1 MRHNKVTG
9 YPNIREARK
18 KRGEIFM
25 LKRRS
30 IGVVVTPEV
39 ITALVIEK
47 TFIGRASFSFD
58 QQALPKGSISD
69 LSGTIADI
77 SSFER
82 SVKQLLPSLSKWS
95 LGETRIYLV
104 LPQRLF
110 YHSVVE
116 IAEKHIGMKSDKLLA
131 SGALKLPGDSE
142 QNVHGIYVDVNAE
155 SSRALL
161 VTARAAHIQNYLS
174 VFKREDRAIERVIS
188 PEISGY
194 QFWSLVRPEVTY
206 ARALLFRAFG
216 KVASLEVW
224 DRAMLVYQND
234 FPSDLEERDLN
245 LGDIGSCGAE
255 ASSAA
260 PALSEVSKIVKR
272 YREQGEPIQEVLV
285 SGRESG
291 RVAILS
297 ALSNEHGIKIF
308 SARSQEEPFQA
319 TIIRDDSCA
328 LELALGAMPLVIG
341 KSHLIG
347 AHQWTR

>member
-1 MRHNKVTG
+1 
-9 YPNIREARK
+9 
-18 KRGEIFM
+18 
-25 LKRRS
+25 
-30 IGVVVTPEV
+30 
-39 ITALVIEK
+39 
-47 TFIGRASFSFD
+47 
-58 QQALPKGSISD
+58 
-69 LSGTIADI
+69 
-77 SSFER
+77 
-82 SVKQLLPSLSKWS
+82 
-95 LGETRIYLV
+95 
-104 LPQRLF
+104 
-110 YHSVVE
+110 
-116 IAEKHIGMKSDKLLA
+116 
-131 SGALKLPGDSE
+131 
-142 QNVHGIYVDVNAE
+142 
-155 SSRALL
+155 
-161 VTARAAHIQNYLS
+161 
-174 VFKREDRAIERVIS
+174 
-188 PEISGY
+188 
-194 QFWSLVRPEVTY
+194 
-206 ARALLFRAFG
+206 
-216 KVASLEVW
+216 
-224 DRAMLVYQND
+224 MLVYQND

>member
-1 MRHNKVTG
+1 
-9 YPNIREARK
+9 
-18 KRGEIFM
+18 M

-30 IGVVVTPEV
+30 IGVVVTTEV

-47 TFIGRASFSFD
+47 TFIGRASFSFN

-69 LSGTIADI
+69 LSGTIADT

-95 LGETRIYLV
+95 LAETSIYLV

-116 IAEKHIGMKSDKLLA
+116 FAKKYIGMKGDKLLA

-194 QFWSLVRPEVTY
+194 QFWSLIRPEVIY
-206 ARALLFRAFG
+206 ARALLFTSFE

-224 DRAMLVYQND
+224 DHGMLVYQND
-234 FPSDLEERDLN
+234 FPSDLEDRDLN

-260 PALSEVSKIVKR
+260 PAMSEVSKIVRR

-285 SGRESG
+285 SGRDSG
-291 RVAILS
+291 RVAILA
-297 ALSNEHGIKIF
+297 ALSGEHGIEIF
-308 SARSQEEPFQA
+308 SARSQEPLIQGPFQT

-328 LELALGAMPLVIG
+328 LEVALGAMPLFID